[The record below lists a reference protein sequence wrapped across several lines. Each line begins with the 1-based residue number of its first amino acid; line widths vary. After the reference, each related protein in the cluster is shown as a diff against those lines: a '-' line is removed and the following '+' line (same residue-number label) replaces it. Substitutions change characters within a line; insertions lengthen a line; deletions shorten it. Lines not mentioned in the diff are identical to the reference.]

1 MCAVGPLLLCALLL
15 TGAAA
20 KHQQGAP
27 RRKSR
32 TPTPVALAQ
41 EILLRRTSPLLLQ
54 VGAHFGDFNESQL
67 HGGVRGD
74 SARRAVFTLLGS
86 PLSRALLIEPN
97 PAAFSILDRNLRAR
111 GPSLQG
117 VVAMNAAVCPKQTGT
132 VDFHVVSPLFA
143 QDFPHAP
150 SWAHSELSSMAKDS
164 ILRGVGI
171 VATPTNAEK
180 YVQTIHVPC
189 YRPSDVMRTNS
200 VEPSS
205 VDALVVDT
213 ESLDVDVVQKFLEIP
228 SLQPSLLIFEAHI
241 ASKQKLRSLMK
252 TLRRRGYLLDCC
264 VCYGP
269 QGTLSKLTDSLAP
282 RHLMNAS
289 QLKKCDS
296 GDNAVAWDPVQL
308 NLTAAVARNPSLWSW
323 YERIGGAS

>member
-1 MCAVGPLLLCALLL
+1 MRAVLLLLCALLL
-15 TGAAA
+15 TGATA
-20 KHQQGAP
+20 KHQQGA
-27 RRKSR
+27 RRRNAR

-54 VGAHFGDFNESQL
+54 VGAHFGDFNESQH

-74 SARRAVFTLLGS
+74 SARRAVFTLLES

-117 VVAMNAAVCPKQTGT
+117 VVAMNAAVCPNQTGT
-132 VDFHVVSPLFA
+132 VDFHVHVHVVSPLFA

-150 SWAHSELSSMAKDS
+150 SWAQSELSSMAKDS
-164 ILRGVGI
+164 ILRGVGV
-171 VATPTNAEK
+171 VANPRNAAK

-213 ESLDVDVVQKFLEIP
+213 ESLDVDVVQSFLGIP
-228 SLQPSLLIFEAHI
+228 SMQPSLLIFEAHI
-241 ASKQKLRSLMK
+241 ASKQKLRRLMK
-252 TLRRRGYLLDCC
+252 VLRRGFSTAASATAHKGRCRSS
-264 VCYGP
+264 P
-269 QGTLSKLTDSLAP
+269 TLSRLGT
-282 RHLMNAS
+282 
-289 QLKKCDS
+289 
-296 GDNAVAWDPVQL
+296 
-308 NLTAAVARNPSLWSW
+308 
-323 YERIGGAS
+323 

>member
-1 MCAVGPLLLCALLL
+1 
-15 TGAAA
+15 
-20 KHQQGAP
+20 
-27 RRKSR
+27 
-32 TPTPVALAQ
+32 
-41 EILLRRTSPLLLQ
+41 
-54 VGAHFGDFNESQL
+54 
-67 HGGVRGD
+67 
-74 SARRAVFTLLGS
+74 
-86 PLSRALLIEPN
+86 
-97 PAAFSILDRNLRAR
+97 
-111 GPSLQG
+111 
-117 VVAMNAAVCPKQTGT
+117 
-132 VDFHVVSPLFA
+132 
-143 QDFPHAP
+143 
-150 SWAHSELSSMAKDS
+150 MAKDS

-241 ASKQKLRSLMK
+241 ASKQKLRRLMK

>member
-1 MCAVGPLLLCALLL
+1 AVPLLLCALLL
-15 TGAAA
+15 TGATA

-97 PAAFSILDRNLRAR
+97 PAAFSILDRHLRAR

-117 VVAMNAAVCPKQTGT
+117 VVTLNAAVCPNQTGT
-132 VDFHVVSPLFA
+132 VDFHVHVVSPLFA

-150 SWAHSELSSMAKDS
+150 SWAQSELSSMAKDS
-164 ILRGVGI
+164 ILRGVGV
-171 VATPTNAEK
+171 VANPRNAEK

-213 ESLDVDVVQKFLEIP
+213 ESLDVDVVQSFLEVP

-241 ASKQKLRSLMK
+241 ASKQKLRRLMK
-252 TLRRRGYLLDCC
+252 VLRRRGA
-264 VCYGP
+264 
-269 QGTLSKLTDSLAP
+269 TFS
-282 RHLMNAS
+282 
-289 QLKKCDS
+289 
-296 GDNAVAWDPVQL
+296 
-308 NLTAAVARNPSLWSW
+308 TAASATAHKGRCRSSPTPSHLG
-323 YERIGGAS
+323 I